1 MSQSDELR
9 AADAAL
15 AELSPDTLAEARA
28 EAVPTRPEA
37 PGADTLAEARAE
49 ASTLTSRAGAD
60 EAVEADQDA
69 AAGPATTTTG
79 KGSLWRDANF
89 LTLWGGQALSQFGA
103 QITELAIPVLAV
115 LMLNATEWEVGVL
128 NAAQVAAFLVVGLP
142 AGAWIDRMR
151 KRHVMIAADGVRAV
165 ALGALPV
172 LALFGALEI
181 WHMIVV
187 ALIMGVATVFFDVSN
202 QSIIPSLVRTN
213 QIAEAN
219 GKLQST
225 EQLAGLAGPA
235 VGGWLVG
242 VLAAPLAIFITVGT
256 YLASFVA
263 LLFTRDH
270 EQLRS
275 PEDHKPLVHEIG
287 EGLRWVFGNPLLR
300 RIVGTT
306 GVANFFGTMATTL
319 LPIFALRELGLTP
332 QMLGIVFSLSAVGGL
347 LGAIAT
353 PRIVKRLGEARAI
366 PISAIAFSIAPF
378 FLPAISLVP
387 ALAFP
392 LLVVQYFVMSFTI
405 LLYNITQVTF
415 RQRITPPR
423 LLGRMNA
430 SIRFVVWGVMPIG
443 ALLAGALG
451 TWIGTVPTL
460 WIAASGELLACLFVV
475 IGPFWSMRELP
486 DAHEDHATGGPPA
499 ADAEGGGGGIE
510 QGR

>member
-9 AADAAL
+9 TAETASEEL
-15 AELSPDTLAEARA
+15 A
-28 EAVPTRPEA
+28 PE
-37 PGADTLAEARAE
+37 TLAEARAE
-49 ASTLTSRAGAD
+49 ASTPTSRAAAD

-69 AAGPATTTTG
+69 ALAASSPAPAP
-79 KGSLWRDANF
+79 KGSLWRDRNF
-89 LTLWGGQALSQFGA
+89 LTLWSGQALSQFGA

-115 LMLNATEWEVGVL
+115 LMLNASEWEVGLL

-151 KRHVMIAADGVRAV
+151 KRRVMIWADAVRAV
-165 ALGALPV
+165 ALATLPV
-172 LALFGALEI
+172 LALLGVLEI

-187 ALIMGVATVFFDVSN
+187 ALIMGVATVFFDVSY
-202 QSIIPSLVRTN
+202 QSILPSLVRTN

-225 EQLAGLAGPA
+225 YELANIAGPGI
-235 VGGWLVG
+235 GGWLIG
-242 VLAAPLAIFITVGT
+242 VLTAPFAIFATVGT
-256 YLASFVA
+256 YVASFIA

-270 EQLRS
+270 EKLRA
-275 PEDHKPLVHEIG
+275 PEDHKPLIHEIG

-306 GVANFFGTMATTL
+306 GMANFFGTIAQTL
-319 LPIFALRELGLTP
+319 VPIFVLRELGLSP
-332 QMLGIVFSLSAVGGL
+332 QMFGIVFSLSAVGGL
-347 LGAIAT
+347 VGAIAT
-353 PRIVKRLGEARAI
+353 PRIIGWLGEARAI
-366 PISAIAFSIAPF
+366 PVSAIAFSLAPF
-378 FLPAISLVP
+378 FLPAVSLVP

-392 LLVVQYFVMSFTI
+392 LLVVQGFIMSFTI

-443 ALLAGALG
+443 ALIAGALG

-460 WIAASGELLACLFVV
+460 WIAATGELLACLFVV
-475 IGPFWSMRELP
+475 IGPFWGMRELP
-486 DAHEDHATGGPPA
+486 DAH
-499 ADAEGGGGGIE
+499 AEHTDRDDRAEPGS
-510 QGR
+510 

>member
-9 AADAAL
+9 GVGAAPEEL
-15 AELSPDTLAEARA
+15 A
-28 EAVPTRPEA
+28 
-37 PGADTLAEARAE
+37 ADTLAEARAE

-69 AAGPATTTTG
+69 AAATPTSAAG
-79 KGSLWRDANF
+79 KGSLWRDRNF
-89 LTLWGGQALSQFGA
+89 LTLWSGQALSQFGA

-115 LMLNATEWEVGVL
+115 LMLEATEWEVGVL

-151 KRHVMIAADGVRAV
+151 KRHVMIVADGVRAV
-165 ALGALPV
+165 ALGTLPV
-172 LALFGALEI
+172 LALLGALEI

-235 VGGWLVG
+235 FGGWLVG

-270 EQLRS
+270 EQLRA

-306 GVANFFGTMATTL
+306 GVANFFGTFTTTL

-332 QMLGIVFSLSAVGGL
+332 QMFGIVFSLSAVGGL

-353 PRIVKRLGEARAI
+353 PHIVKRIGEARAI
-366 PISAIAFSIAPF
+366 PISAIAFCIAPL

-392 LLVVQYFVMSFTI
+392 LLIVQFFVSSFTI

-460 WIAASGELLACLFVV
+460 WIAACGELLAGLFVV
-475 IGPFWSMRELP
+475 IGPFWGMRELP
-486 DAHEDHATGGPPA
+486 DAHEEHTTGGPAAAAPA
-499 ADAEGGGGGIE
+499 DGRGAEP
-510 QGR
+510 GR

>member
-9 AADAAL
+9 GVDAAPEEL
-15 AELSPDTLAEARA
+15 AAAPEELA
-28 EAVPTRPEA
+28 
-37 PGADTLAEARAE
+37 ADTLAEARAE

-69 AAGPATTTTG
+69 ATADAAAAAPTPTAG
-79 KGSLWRDANF
+79 KGSLWRDRNF
-89 LTLWGGQALSQFGA
+89 LTLWSGQALSQFGA

-115 LMLNATEWEVGVL
+115 LMLDATEWEVGVL

-151 KRHVMIAADGVRAV
+151 KRHVMIVADGVRAV
-165 ALGALPV
+165 ALGTLPV
-172 LALFGALEI
+172 LALSGALEI

-235 VGGWLVG
+235 FGGWLVG

-270 EQLRS
+270 ERLRS
-275 PEDHKPLVHEIG
+275 PDDHKPLVHEIA

-306 GVANFFGTMATTL
+306 GVANFFGTMSTTL

-366 PISAIAFSIAPF
+366 PISAIAFSISPF

-392 LLVVQYFVMSFTI
+392 LLVVQFFVMSFTI

-460 WIAASGELLACLFVV
+460 WIAASGELLAGLFVV
-475 IGPFWSMRELP
+475 IGPFWGMRELP
-486 DAHEDHATGGPPA
+486 AAHEEHGTGGPAA
-499 ADAEGGGGGIE
+499 ADAEV
-510 QGR
+510 GRGTEPGR